1 MKVRIQRLFLAL
13 ILVISVLNFSGFAAT
28 EQVQAATKIEAPQAT
43 IAAKAGLAVDVETGQ
58 ILADKNSEA
67 ALPIASLTKL
77 LSIYLVLQAV
87 KEGKLSWD
95 QQVTPTADVVTL
107 SQNMELSNIPFETAK
122 SYTLKELYDASL
134 IYSANAAVMALADTV
149 SGSQTKFID
158 AMKAQLEKWG
168 IKDAKIVNV
177 SGMSNSFLG
186 DARYPGT
193 TATDENEMSARDI
206 ATVAQHLVK
215 DYPEVLN
222 VTSQTK
228 IAFHGTTYPTWNL
241 MLKGESAASSDFPVD
256 GLKTGTSDLAGD
268 CFVGTVK
275 KNGFRIITVIL
286 HADGQSADQ
295 KKRFTAAK
303 TLMEGV
309 FQNWHQVTVLTRN
322 QANKQLP
329 TVKVSNSKQTKISV
343 VSGRTVK
350 LLLPKSVKKSQL
362 TFKLTHDDVSRNA
375 PIKKGAQLGSVQL
388 PTIGTGYLTDEQN
401 DSVPILAKTAVQQLS
416 WWQKAWRN
424 ITGLF

>member
-1 MKVRIQRLFLAL
+1 MKTKLQRLFLAI
-13 ILVISVLNFSGFAAT
+13 ILVVSVLNYSSFAAT
-28 EQVQAATKIEAPQAT
+28 EQVQAATKIEVPQAT
-43 IAAKAGLAVDVETGQ
+43 IAAKAGMAVDVETGQ
-58 ILADKNSEA
+58 VLANKNSETA
-67 ALPIASLTKL
+67 MPIASLTKL

-87 KEGKLSWD
+87 KQGKLTWN

-107 SQNMELSNIPFETAK
+107 SRNMELSNIPFETAK
-122 SYTLKELYDASL
+122 SYTVKELYEASL

-149 SGSQTKFID
+149 SGSQDKFVD
-158 AMKAQLEKWG
+158 AMKAQLLKWG
-168 IKDAKIVNV
+168 IKDAKIVNA

-206 ATVAQHLVK
+206 ATVAQHLLK
-215 DYPEVLN
+215 DYPEILD

-228 IAFHGTTYPTWNL
+228 IDFHGTAYPTWNL
-241 MLKGESAASSDFPVD
+241 MLKGESAASTDFAVD

-286 HADGQSADQ
+286 NADGQAADQ
-295 KKRFTAAK
+295 QKRFTAAK
-303 TLMEGV
+303 TLMEGIY
-309 FQNWHQVTVLTRN
+309 QNWHQVTILQRN

-329 TVKVSNSKQTKISV
+329 TVKVSNSKQTKVSV
-343 VSGRTVK
+343 VSGRTVTM
-350 LLLPKSVKKSQL
+350 LLPKSVKKSQL
-362 TFKLTHDDVSRNA
+362 AFKLNNEDVKRNA
-375 PIKKGAQLGSVQL
+375 PIKKGANLGSIQL
-388 PTIGTGYLTDEQN
+388 PNIGTGYLTEEQN
-401 DSVPILAKTAVQQLS
+401 DSIPILAKTAVQELS
-416 WWQKAWRN
+416 WWQKAWRK